1 MCTAHPAS
9 RPCPDTL
16 RRLLGR
22 RGFLKAAG
30 AAGAAMALGAAP
42 PLSAAA
48 QPAPLAGKIN
58 RGRISIQLY
67 SLRELMSDDLDAVFA
82 GLAQMGY
89 TKVEHAGFHGR
100 SAEEFKAAL
109 DAHGLRATSGHS
121 NVPYPFDEDEWRQ
134 VVADAVVL
142 GQSYIVE
149 PLPQF
154 AIPLLIPTFI
164 GGPGVG
170 GSGAQWADYA
180 GALNRAAAIAAEE
193 GIRVGYHNHN
203 VEFFPLV
210 DNPTGRPYDVLLAE
224 TDPDLVHFEM
234 DLYWVW
240 NAEQDPIDW
249 LNAHPARFRQFHV
262 KDMDEDGN
270 FANPGE
276 GIIDF
281 ERIFA
286 TVQRVRRTVPIREF
300 IAERDDAG
308 SEGMQFADVAYSFLR
323 DVRF

>member
-16 RRLLGR
+16 QRLLGR

-30 AAGAAMALGAAP
+30 AAVALGAAA
-42 PLSAAA
+42 PLPAGAR
-48 QPAPLAGKIN
+48 PAPLAGKVN
-58 RGRISIQLY
+58 PGRISIQLY
-67 SLRELMSDDLDAVFA
+67 SLRELMDEDLEGVFA
-82 GLAQMGY
+82 QLKKLGY
-89 TKVEHAGFHGR
+89 RKVEHAGFHGR

-109 DAHGLRATSGHS
+109 DAHDLHATSGHS

-134 VVADAVVL
+134 VVADAKVL

-154 AIPLLIPTFI
+154 AIPLLAPTFA
-164 GGPGVG
+164 GAPGVG
-170 GSGAQWADYA
+170 GSSVQWADYA
-180 GALNRAAAIAAEE
+180 GALNRAAEIAAEE

-203 VEFFPLV
+203 VEFFPLA
-210 DNPTGRPYDVLLAE
+210 DDPTRRPYDVLLAE
-224 TDPDLVHFEM
+224 TDPALVHFEM

-240 NAEQDPIDW
+240 NAEQDPVDW
-249 LNAHPARFRQFHV
+249 LNAHPRRFRQFHV
-262 KDMDEDGN
+262 KDMDEEGN

-281 ERIFA
+281 ARIFA

-308 SEGMQFADVAYSFLR
+308 SEGMEFAQVAYRFLR
-323 DVRF
+323 RVRF